1 VRFHFI
7 FHDFKRAHI
16 RGRKLIQSWIVL
28 NRRNA
33 VESRFFES
41 PRKKKIGLKNR
52 PVREVG
58 VKLQCSTE
66 ERETTFE

>member
-41 PRKKKIGLKNR
+41 PRKKNWFEKSTSSRSRGKIT
-52 PVREVG
+52 V
-58 VKLQCSTE
+58 
-66 ERETTFE
+66 FD